1 MTKFPRVPANNPV
14 QGVAVRF
21 IDDGIS
27 TDGEMGQMVV
37 TILSA
42 VAQAER
48 RRILER
54 TNEGRQEAKL
64 KGIRF
69 GRRRTIDRN
78 AVLALRQEG
87 NGATAIAREL
97 SIARSTVYKVLGD
110 AVDIEAHS
118 AEKSGDIA
126 VTAQRQLHDG
136 EEK

>member
-1 MTKFPRVPANNPV
+1 M
-14 QGVAVRF
+14 AVRF

-42 VAQAER
+42 VAEAER

-54 TNEGRQEAKL
+54 TNGGRQEAKL
-64 KGIRF
+64 KGVRF

-97 SIARSTVYKVLGD
+97 SIARSTVYKILED
-110 AVDIEAHS
+110 DNL
-118 AEKSGDIA
+118 
-126 VTAQRQLHDG
+126 TQ
-136 EEK
+136 